1 MFLFDGHTI
10 GGSDLVPPPIPPS
23 SVIIWWALF
32 AGGIAGIV
40 SRTATA
46 PIEKIKILAQ
56 VSYSKGLSN
65 CLQWLDKPLVIVNTP
80 LLVYHRAIS

>member
-1 MFLFDGHTI
+1 MYNNNI
-10 GGSDLVPPPIPPS
+10 AGSDLVPPPLPPPS
-23 SVIIWWALF
+23 IIIWRALF

-56 VSYSKGLSN
+56 VSFANYQLYS
-65 CLQWLDKPLVIVNTP
+65 
-80 LLVYHRAIS
+80 

>member
-1 MFLFDGHTI
+1 MVINFVIFCI
-10 GGSDLVPPPIPPS
+10 GSDLVPPPLPPPS
-23 SVIIWWALF
+23 IMIWRALF

-56 VSYSKGLSN
+56 VSFTINSGFYG
-65 CLQWLDKPLVIVNTP
+65 
-80 LLVYHRAIS
+80 

>member
-1 MFLFDGHTI
+1 MVDNCCCFCNNSYELPL
-10 GGSDLVPPPIPPS
+10 GSDLVPPPLPPPS
-23 SVIIWWALF
+23 IIVWRAIF

-56 VSYSKGLSN
+56 VM
-65 CLQWLDKPLVIVNTP
+65 CL
-80 LLVYHRAIS
+80 YHIHVAGNFHMM

>member
-1 MFLFDGHTI
+1 MIL
-10 GGSDLVPPPIPPS
+10 
-23 SVIIWWALF
+23 WRALF

-56 VSYSKGLSN
+56 VMRCFDDYYNEIYFLVTMFFRH
-65 CLQWLDKPLVIVNTP
+65 KPMVRQGSLN
-80 LLVYHRAIS
+80 Y

>member
-1 MFLFDGHTI
+1 M
-10 GGSDLVPPPIPPS
+10 
-23 SVIIWWALF
+23 VIWRAIF

-56 VSYSKGLSN
+56 VMCMFILYSEKILHDAKFDDVLVFLYSN
-65 CLQWLDKPLVIVNTP
+65 QFSPAMDACN
-80 LLVYHRAIS
+80 S